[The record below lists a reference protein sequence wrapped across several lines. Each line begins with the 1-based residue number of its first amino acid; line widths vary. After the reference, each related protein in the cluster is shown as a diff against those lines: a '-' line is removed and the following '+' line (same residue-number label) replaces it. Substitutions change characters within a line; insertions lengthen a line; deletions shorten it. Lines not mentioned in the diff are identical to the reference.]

1 MGGVLDGKMKTLS
14 LRNLSLLAIDTT
26 PKRYG
31 CDQNW
36 YGTEWQRRA
45 GCGPSAASNMLFY
58 MSGGRAARGGHPG
71 RATREGFLALMED
84 VWGYVTPTDRGIP
97 TTALFYEPFLRYAA
111 EKSINVVRYGVLDMF
126 AADALTQA
134 RPRENTASET
144 PVSIKGTL
152 AEAVS
157 FIEAALAANLPVA
170 FLNLCNGGEDNLD
183 RWHWVTIVS
192 LEYDGLGGAGE
203 KAGVTV
209 LDNGEI
215 KNADL
220 ALWRRTTT
228 LGGGFVYF
236 DLAFDRAFDSA
247 ANRNPFTAISA
258 VIG

>member
-1 MGGVLDGKMKTLS
+1 MKTLS
-14 LRNLSLLAIDTT
+14 LTNLNLFEINTALEREEEEKEE
-26 PKRYG
+26 KRYG

-36 YGTEWQRRA
+36 YRTEWQRRA
-45 GCGPSAASNMLFY
+45 GCGPSAAANMLFY
-58 MSGGRAARGGHPG
+58 MSGGRAAEGGKPG
-71 RATREGFLALMED
+71 RATRAAFLALMEE
-84 VWGYVTPTDRGIP
+84 VWEYVTPTDRGIP

-111 EKSINVVRYGVLDMF
+111 EKGIGVTRYGVLDMF
-126 AADALTQA
+126 AADVRPDAPASGENALIQG
-134 RPRENTASET
+134 T
-144 PVSIKGTL
+144 PIKETL

-170 FLNLCNGGEDNLD
+170 FLNLCNGGEENLD

-192 LEYDGLGGAGE
+192 LEYDGIGGADE
-203 KAGVTV
+203 KAGVTI

-236 DLAFDRAFDSA
+236 DLAF
-247 ANRNPFTAISA
+247 
-258 VIG
+258 